1 MLAVENKLGTLS
13 LSPGKLIYCKE
24 YYAV

>member
-13 LSPGKLIYCKE
+13 LSPGKLIYRKE